1 MRNDA
6 TEDNSNDQQGLLE
19 EILEHFCLVKF
30 QDPTMPDASLPLQLT
45 TQDWRMKLKYLYF
58 ARNILM
64 LSQVSR
70 LEEGGRDT
78 VIIRLTTG

>member
-1 MRNDA
+1 
-6 TEDNSNDQQGLLE
+6 
-19 EILEHFCLVKF
+19 
-30 QDPTMPDASLPLQLT
+30 MPDAPHPLPLQLT

-70 LEEGGRDT
+70 LEELYEEGGWDT
-78 VIIRLTTG
+78 VIVSLTTGY